1 MRCRWLVAVGFAA
14 GCGRLGFDATE
25 RLDDAGTTSGDVA
38 DASPDAAPGSLVAYI
53 KASNTETFDQ
63 FGSAIALSR
72 DGFTLA
78 VGAPGEDSDAA
89 AVDGPQGNNNA
100 SQSGAV
106 YVFNRIG
113 TTWQQQAYIK
123 PTSPS
128 SGDLFGWSVAL
139 SDDGSVLVVGAPLED
154 SATVGV
160 DSTPGDVTPDYDA
173 GAAYIFVRT
182 GSTWAQTTYLKAS
195 NTDSLDDFGVAV
207 AISGDGRCVAVGAGY
222 EDSAATVIDGNQA
235 SNTAADAGAVYLYV
249 NGGGA
254 WTQQAYIK
262 PTNTD
267 AGDRFGVSV
276 ALTADG
282 ATLVVGAE
290 AEDSAATSIDGDQND
305 DTATEAGAVYVYA
318 RSGTT
323 WSQQAYIK
331 PPAIDFG
338 DFFGKRLA
346 LSAGGDVLAC
356 SAPGEDSTIAN
367 SGAAYLFTRFGTTWS
382 QGPMLKA
389 PNAGDSDQF
398 GVDIAL
404 GGAGTLALVGAPLED
419 SAAAGTNG
427 NQTDDSSESSGAAY
441 RYIDSASTWSVTHYM
456 KSPIPSPG
464 DQFGYAVALD
474 GSGETAA
481 FAAPREDSGAKGVGG
496 DATDETRMDSG
507 AVYILYR

>member
-1 MRCRWLVAVGFAA
+1 MRCRWVVAIGLAA
-14 GCGRLGFDATE
+14 GCGRLAFDPAE
-25 RLDDAGTTSGDVA
+25 HLDDAGAVVGDVA
-38 DASPDAAPGSLVAYI
+38 DASPDATPGSFVAYI

-72 DGFTLA
+72 DGSTLA

-89 AVDGPQGNNNA
+89 AVDGPQGNNA
-100 SQSGAV
+100 SPQSGAV
-106 YVFNRIG
+106 YVFGRVG
-113 TTWQQQAYIK
+113 TSWQQQAYIK

-128 SGDLFGWSVAL
+128 SGDVFGWSVAL

-160 DSTPGDVTPDYDA
+160 DSTAGDVSPDYDA
-173 GAAYIFVRT
+173 GAAYIFVRS
-182 GSTWAQTTYLKAS
+182 GATWAQTTYLKAS

-207 AISGDGRCVAVGAGY
+207 AVSGDGSYVAVGAGY

-235 SNTAADAGAVYLYV
+235 SNTAGEAGAVYMFF
-249 NGGGA
+249 NGGAA

-276 ALTADG
+276 ALAADG

-290 AEDSAATSIDGDQND
+290 AEDSAATSIGGDQND
-305 DTATEAGAVYVYA
+305 DTATEAGAVYVFA

-323 WSQQAYIK
+323 WTQQAYLK

-346 LSAGGDVLAC
+346 LSASGDTLAC

-367 SGAAYLFTRFGTTWS
+367 SGAAYVFTRSGTTWS
-382 QGPMLKA
+382 QGPRLKA
-389 PNAGDSDQF
+389 PNAGDSDQL

-404 GGAGTLALVGAPLED
+404 SGAGTLALVGAPLED

-427 NQTDDSSESSGAAY
+427 NQADDSSDSSGAAY
-441 RYIDSASTWSVTHYM
+441 RFIDSTSTWTVTHYL
-456 KSPIPSPG
+456 KSPIPSAG

-474 GSGETAA
+474 GDGDTAA

-507 AVYILYR
+507 AVYVLYR